1 MVGPVS
7 VIISLCIIIKQQ
19 KDLTRYIQTQHFA
32 DWRARGIITSVSYW
46 AGSGHRRARIRLR
59 LNPGAAALQQMPLGG
74 MAPRQQQ
81 VMLTCPPGSGP
92 GTPLQIQING
102 MLASLVVPPGV
113 SPGQQFLAVVSVPME
128 VQPQQQVNQPSLRV
142 PAQPTVPSVP
152 ASPKQQQQQPVAMP
166 MAIPLAAPVAIGGG
180 GAGQYTVQGTTVVPQ
195 AQNNGSV
202 SRNQVAPITTP
213 TVSGMISL

>member
-1 MVGPVS
+1 M
-7 VIISLCIIIKQQ
+7 
-19 KDLTRYIQTQHFA
+19 
-32 DWRARGIITSVSYW
+32 
-46 AGSGHRRARIRLR
+46 R
-59 LNPGAAALQQMPLGG
+59 LNPGAAALQQQMPLGG

-92 GTPLQIQING
+92 GTLLQIHING
-102 MLASLVVPPGV
+102 MPASLVVPPGV

-128 VQPQQQVNQPSLRV
+128 VQPQQQVIQPSLRV

-152 ASPKQQQQQPVAMP
+152 PSPKQQQQQQQQGQQPVVMP
-166 MAIPLAAPVAIGGG
+166 MAIPLAQPVAIGDG
-180 GAGQYTVQGTTVVPQ
+180 GAGQFTVQGTTVVPQ

-213 TVSGMISL
+213 TYRG